1 MGHTYYLTYLRSS
14 SYRYMYAFFKV
25 LISINGTLDGFGT
38 YNLGTTCLMHGCG
51 QLFTTT
57 WLQIL
62 SILRH
67 HEHEFSL

>member
-1 MGHTYYLTYLRSS
+1 
-14 SYRYMYAFFKV
+14 MYAFFKV

-67 HEHEFSL
+67 HEQEFSL